1 MRQFGHSTYSCVL
14 GMVMCSF
21 AHPCG
26 SSVARGSST
35 IKRRI
40 WRLDGPAGFLDCSQW
55 NTLRIAWLWPRRLVI
70 EVTLGFV
77 IAEIDL
83 RERFK
88 ILNFSPASTIP
99 LRFGH
104 PPRRSKTQQT
114 RFLGGTS
121 HAVRSP
127 FCARREKLPGLMH
140 YERAPRVRRRRSRMW
155 RRLRWAAL
163 CRGFAP
169 LRRR

>member
-1 MRQFGHSTYSCVL
+1 MRYCMRQFGHSTYSCVL

-21 AHPCG
+21 AHPCR

-40 WRLDGPAGFLDCSQW
+40 WRLDGPAGFPDCSQW

-83 RERFK
+83 RELFK
-88 ILNFSPASTIP
+88 ILNFSPARVP
-99 LRFGH
+99 
-104 PPRRSKTQQT
+104 
-114 RFLGGTS
+114 S
-121 HAVRSP
+121 HKIRPSP
-127 FCARREKLPGLMH
+127 ETKENSANK
-140 YERAPRVRRRRSRMW
+140 VSR
-155 RRLRWAAL
+155 
-163 CRGFAP
+163 GD
-169 LRRR
+169 